1 MKKITLS
8 IVVLSTLLIFACEEK
23 VNTPPAT
30 TTSSTSTTSTTS
42 STGTTG
48 STYYINANYNG
59 INKVFTNL
67 TVYRDES
74 TAIHY
79 LLIVANNTD
88 KENPKI
94 EFNLREPTI
103 GWSDNLSYALNS
115 ETTGSYVK
123 YTNESGKVYSTVNNL
138 ATQNPLLIQFSK
150 FQFVKDGI
158 FTGNISGTLSIDTDT
173 TTVRVTSGKI
183 NLKSDN

>member
-1 MKKITLS
+1 M
-8 IVVLSTLLIFACEEK
+8 VVLSTLLIFSCEEK
-23 VNTPPAT
+23 INTPPST
-30 TTSSTSTTSTTS
+30 TTTSTTAT
-42 STGTTG
+42 TGSTG
-48 STYYINANYNG
+48 STYYVNANFNG

-94 EFNLREPTI
+94 VFQLKEPI
-103 GWSDNLSYALNS
+103 VGWSDNLSYALNS
-115 ETTGSYVK
+115 ETTSSNVK
-123 YTNESGKVYSTVNNL
+123 YTNESGKVYSSENTFT
-138 ATQNPLLIQFSK
+138 TQNPLLIQFSK

-173 TTVRVTSGKI
+173 TTIRVTSGKI